1 MVGAQTVSSCPPTF
15 RIAKVRSSPGSI
27 FLLIFFLQVFDY
39 RVDFFIVLAIH
50 LMMELLY
57 FVNIGDYIRCGK
69 EANKKD

>member
-1 MVGAQTVSSCPPTF
+1 MVGAQTVSSWPPTF

-39 RVDFFIVLAIH
+39 RVDFFKVLAIH

-57 FVNIGDYIRCGK
+57 FIYIGHYILRRK